1 MCNNEDKK
9 TSCLAKTFELIL
21 LLQQRSDDCPLAE
34 GCDKPFLGP
43 TINSVNLNTRP
54 FNLYSCCNNTLWTM
68 PYTLNGTEGT
78 SSVFRIEN
86 IDDNC
91 ITCHVLAPNP
101 DTTSTTTPYLA
112 TDDFFTIKLSCIGA
126 LKCLNDVLVP
136 GID

>member
-1 MCNNEDKK
+1 MCNNECNDN
-9 TSCLAKTFELIL
+9 SCLAKTFERIL
-21 LLQQRSDDCPLAE
+21 LLQRRSDDDLIPE

-43 TINSVNLNTRP
+43 TINNINLNTRP

-68 PYTLNGTEGT
+68 PYTFNGTEGT

-91 ITCHVLAPNP
+91 ITCRVLAPNP
-101 DTTSTTTPYLA
+101 DTTSTTPYLA
-112 TDDFFTIKLSCIGA
+112 TDDFFTIKLKCIGA
-126 LKCLNDVLVP
+126 LKCLGDVLVP